1 MSIVNTKLLTS
12 FVMVVLVL
20 ATPFSVADTQAT
32 NMKDVFKCVVPT
44 EMTERNLLYTSNDA
58 APVELPNMTTD
69 NKNTITVVPILFSV
83 CKADEKERN
92 KKTL

>member
-12 FVMVVLVL
+12 FVVVAFVL
-20 ATPFSVADTQAT
+20 TTAFPVVDTQAT
-32 NMKDVFKCVVPT
+32 NVKDMFKCAVPT
-44 EMTERNLLYTSNDA
+44 QMTERNLLYTGNDA
-58 APVELPNMTTD
+58 APMELPNMTAD

-83 CKADEKERN
+83 CNADEKERN